1 MPGESREI
9 LDLDTASAKI
19 PAYAQLSAII
29 RNRDADLLVC
39 QDLSRLG
46 REASLI
52 IQIVRLCQRN
62 QIALYARS
70 SPPSTLDARK
80 QETDIAASLM
90 LALES
95 AMVRVEMINLRK
107 RHDIGTRGRAKRGL
121 FASKIPYGYF
131 RTFAEDG
138 KTETYHV
145 NHEQADALRYIF
157 TQYLNGDGLE
167 TIAANLTRLGIPR
180 PDGQTQWGKQSV
192 RLLIWNV
199 DRYAGWAEI
208 NKRGDREY
216 VRARGIWQPII
227 DEATAESVHAEYQKR
242 HAYRR
247 GHSVNDYL
255 YRGILICTSCATTMR
270 AHTQTTRKGTII
282 ADYVCRNS
290 DCTSR
295 NYITE
300 NNVTPVLI
308 AEIKRLSTQ
317 TTIDT
322 IQPATHR
329 VALPIASALESAR
342 TAHAETDN
350 ERARLIAAFSK
361 GIITED
367 DTEDDLETAL
377 YNLQYA
383 RLDLQTRI
391 TDLENQIAEAEH
403 RSASVAR
410 LRTVADVGLQMLRGD
425 KTAANQWLSK
435 YLRIWIEDNKVL
447 LFQYL

>member
-1 MPGESREI
+1 MSSANLKCISWSAVSSRPQVDGESLTDQSNKNKSLIATLNGQCVADLVVPGESREI

-121 FASKIPYGYF
+121 FANKIPYGYL
-131 RTFAEDG
+131 RKYRADG
-138 KTETYHV
+138 SEYY
-145 NHEQADALRYIF
+145 EIDPQPAQAIRYIYER
-157 TQYLNGDGLE
+157 YLHYGDSIE
-167 TIAANLTRLGIPR
+167 TIADNLTRMGIPR

-192 RLLIWNV
+192 RLLIWNA

-227 DEATAESVHAEYQKR
+227 DEATAEAVHAEYQKR

-247 GHSVNDYL
+247 GHTVNDYL
-255 YRGILICTSCATTMR
+255 YRGRFAHPAQPPCAPIRRQPAKGQSLRITYAATLIAHPATTLLK
-270 AHTQTTRKGTII
+270 TT
-282 ADYVCRNS
+282 
-290 DCTSR
+290 
-295 NYITE
+295 
-300 NNVTPVLI
+300 
-308 AEIKRLSTQ
+308 
-317 TTIDT
+317 
-322 IQPATHR
+322 
-329 VALPIASALESAR
+329 
-342 TAHAETDN
+342 
-350 ERARLIAAFSK
+350 
-361 GIITED
+361 
-367 DTEDDLETAL
+367 
-377 YNLQYA
+377 
-383 RLDLQTRI
+383 
-391 TDLENQIAEAEH
+391 
-403 RSASVAR
+403 
-410 LRTVADVGLQMLRGD
+410 
-425 KTAANQWLSK
+425 
-435 YLRIWIEDNKVL
+435 
-447 LFQYL
+447 